1 VATAHVVGAQATLEW
16 CSTGTMELLVIQELT
31 LAVADIWASNTL
43 VPLVRACVN
52 AVVLSSGLLENE
64 NKHTTM
70 KSHQVHKIHFTSNN
84 TVTAVHPQRQSL
96 PSCITLSLFQL
107 HPIPT
112 THLPNIHVIYSLISF
127 SVFQAGVFQAFT
139 TTILYTIHVL
149 PH

>member
-1 VATAHVVGAQATLEW
+1 
-16 CSTGTMELLVIQELT
+16 MELLVIQELT
-31 LAVADIWASNTL
+31 LAVADIGASNTL

-64 NKHTTM
+64 NKHATM

-84 TVTAVHPQRQSL
+84 VTAVHPQRQSL
-96 PSCITLSLFQL
+96 PSCITLSLFHL

-112 THLPNIHVIYSLISF
+112 TLLPKIHVIYSLISF
-127 SVFQAGVFQAFT
+127 SVFQAGVFHAFT

>member
-1 VATAHVVGAQATLEW
+1 MATAHIVGAQATLEW

-52 AVVLSSGLLENE
+52 AVVLSSSLLENK
-64 NKHTTM
+64 NKHATV
-70 KSHQVHKIHFTSNN
+70 KSHQVHKIHFTSNS
-84 TVTAVHPQRQSL
+84 TVTAVHPQHQSL
-96 PSCITLSLFQL
+96 PSCITLSIHL

-112 THLPNIHVIYSLISF
+112 THLPKIHVIYSLISF
-127 SVFQAGVFQAFT
+127 SVFQAGVLQAFT
-139 TTILYTIHVL
+139 TTVLYTIHVL